1 MKKGFL
7 AARPD
12 VKARGARKIATPLEP
27 IGCTDQRYASPA
39 SCSQREDLNLNS
51 VLKAAKR
58 LLASGHVSAASR
70 AAACARK
77 LQSENDHL
85 ALTEVL
91 SALEA
96 CDEKEKDVAKRAM
109 LLMDRS
115 DPPIDALLELL
126 RHGVEGEV
134 WDHLHPAL
142 ERSLG
147 HFTTML
153 QEVGLL
159 SEDSLLLQPQQQ
171 QTGQTKQVCVLASM
185 REYGGTWVDIPCSSA
200 DPESIAAQAAGIT
213 AFSPGTTAGQED
225 GYHQGTR
232 TSSNRGS
239 SWRVVQ
245 SSAWPSC
252 EILSPDSGKWAV
264 LCSGDWVEMVE
275 DPDEDDAGS
284 CAHSGPWPAMRCAA
298 EFLHGTLPR
307 ISFDDAL
314 GRVSKQKPALVGEAH
329 LMRRAEGRWSLQ
341 FLEETSPDP
350 SSPEASRFSVYR
362 AREPYRRF
370 RYAGHGAGGS
380 GSEDL
385 YDMHL
390 EDCAEQLCLDF
401 LDFAKRKRA
410 AAQGRG
416 DGYAYYLWGV
426 ALRRTGAGPGSD
438 AGGDFEGFNF
448 GPAVDEDLAE
458 EGLWQRLDQLQKVAS
473 WGCFRQAQI
482 FVGCENALTPC
493 HYDMVHNAYVQVRGW
508 KRFLLVDPCYAPNLY
523 AYPLG
528 HPMDRCAQADLEAP
542 DFARFPKLKAVRAVE
557 AVLGPGDLL
566 VLPAGWWHHVQSLTE
581 DSLSVSFWFDEPP
594 LQAMPRAIPLTSFQ
608 RVQLAR
614 EAERMLLLVLG
625 TSRLRSAMHTLR
637 NMLGC
642 EDAGCQVQQSSDEVL
657 ACAWLLWRLSYTL
670 GSVEVARSLALAMA
684 DDARMSRLK
693 LRSLENE

>member
-12 VKARGARKIATPLEP
+12 VKARGARKIATPLEA
-27 IGCTDQRYASPA
+27 IGCHTQRYASPA
-39 SCSQREDLNLNS
+39 SCSQREDSNLNS
-51 VLKAAKR
+51 LLKAAER
-58 LLASGHVSAASR
+58 LLISGHVSAASR
-70 AAACARK
+70 AAFWARK
-77 LQSENDHL
+77 LQSENDAL
-85 ALTEVL
+85 SLTEVL

-96 CDEKEKDVAKRAM
+96 CDEKEKDVAKSAM
-109 LLMDRS
+109 LLMNRS

-126 RHGVEGEV
+126 RHGVEGIIWERM
-134 WDHLHPAL
+134 HPAL

-147 HFTTML
+147 HFTKML

-159 SEDSLLLQPQQQ
+159 SEDSLLLQSPLQ
-171 QTGQTKQVCVLASM
+171 QTGQTKQVYVLASM

-213 AFSPGTTAGQED
+213 ASPGTAPRKAD

-232 TSSNRGS
+232 TSSDSGCA
-239 SWRVVQ
+239 WRVVH
-245 SSAWPSC
+245 SSAWPPC
-252 EILSPDSGKWAV
+252 EPLSPDSGKWAV

-275 DPDEDDAGS
+275 DRDEEDAGS
-284 CAHSGPWPAMRCAA
+284 CVHSGSWPAMRCAA
-298 EFLHGTLPR
+298 EFLHGMLPR
-307 ISFDDAL
+307 ISFNDAL
-314 GRVSKQKPALVGEAH
+314 GLASKQKPAVVRAAH
-329 LMRRAEGRWSLQ
+329 LMRRAEARWSLE
-341 FLEETSPDP
+341 FLAETSPDP

-370 RYAGHGAGGS
+370 RYAGRAPSGS

-385 YDMHL
+385 YDMDL
-390 EDCAEQLCLDF
+390 EECAEQLCLDF
-401 LDFAKRKRA
+401 RDFAKRKRA

-426 ALRRTGAGPGSD
+426 ALRRAGADPGSD

-458 EGLWQRLDQLQKVAS
+458 EGLWQGLDQLQKVAS
-473 WGCFRQAQI
+473 WGRFRQAQI

-508 KRFLLVDPCYAPNLY
+508 KRFLLVDPCYSSNLY
-523 AYPLG
+523 AYPQG
-528 HPMDRCAQADLEAP
+528 HPMDRCAQADLESP
-542 DFARFPKLKAVRAVE
+542 DFTRFPKLKAVRAVE

-566 VLPAGWWHHVQSLTE
+566 LLPAGWWHHVQSLSE
-581 DSLSVSFWFDEPP
+581 DSISVSFWFDEPP
-594 LQAMPRAIPLTSFQ
+594 LQAVPRARPLTSFQ

-637 NMLGC
+637 TMLGC
-642 EDAGCQVQQSSDEVL
+642 DGESGSQAQQSSDEVL
-657 ACAWLLWRLSYTL
+657 ACAWLLWRLCYTL
-670 GSVEVARSLALAMA
+670 ESVEVARSVALAMA

-693 LRSLENE
+693 LCSSKK

>member
-12 VKARGARKIATPLEP
+12 VKARGARKTATPLEP

-70 AAACARK
+70 ATACARK
-77 LQSENDHL
+77 LQSENDPL

-171 QTGQTKQVCVLASM
+171 QTGQTKQVYVLASM

-213 AFSPGTTAGQED
+213 AFSPGTTAGKED

-252 EILSPDSGKWAV
+252 EILSPDSGNWAV

-307 ISFDDAL
+307 PSCEHAPTDACGGQVCGCTFDTA
-314 GRVSKQKPALVGEAH
+314 
-329 LMRRAEGRWSLQ
+329 
-341 FLEETSPDP
+341 TSY
-350 SSPEASRFSVYR
+350 ASRN
-362 AREPYRRF
+362 P
-370 RYAGHGAGGS
+370 
-380 GSEDL
+380 
-385 YDMHL
+385 
-390 EDCAEQLCLDF
+390 Q
-401 LDFAKRKRA
+401 
-410 AAQGRG
+410 
-416 DGYAYYLWGV
+416 
-426 ALRRTGAGPGSD
+426 T
-438 AGGDFEGFNF
+438 
-448 GPAVDEDLAE
+448 
-458 EGLWQRLDQLQKVAS
+458 
-473 WGCFRQAQI
+473 
-482 FVGCENALTPC
+482 
-493 HYDMVHNAYVQVRGW
+493 VRG
-508 KRFLLVDPCYAPNLY
+508 
-523 AYPLG
+523 
-528 HPMDRCAQADLEAP
+528 
-542 DFARFPKLKAVRAVE
+542 
-557 AVLGPGDLL
+557 
-566 VLPAGWWHHVQSLTE
+566 
-581 DSLSVSFWFDEPP
+581 
-594 LQAMPRAIPLTSFQ
+594 
-608 RVQLAR
+608 R
-614 EAERMLLLVLG
+614 E
-625 TSRLRSAMHTLR
+625 
-637 NMLGC
+637 
-642 EDAGCQVQQSSDEVL
+642 
-657 ACAWLLWRLSYTL
+657 
-670 GSVEVARSLALAMA
+670 
-684 DDARMSRLK
+684 
-693 LRSLENE
+693 

>member
-12 VKARGARKIATPLEP
+12 VKACGARKIATPLEA
-27 IGCTDQRYASPA
+27 IGCHAQRHASPA
-39 SCSQREDLNLNS
+39 SCSQHEGLDLNS

-70 AAACARK
+70 AAVCVRK
-77 LQSENDHL
+77 LQSETDPL
-85 ALTEVL
+85 SLTEVL

-96 CDEKEKDVAKRAM
+96 CDEKEKDVAKHAM

-126 RHGVEGEV
+126 RYGVEGEV
-134 WDHLHPAL
+134 WDHLHTAL

-147 HFTTML
+147 QFTTML
-153 QEVGLL
+153 REVGLL
-159 SEDSLLLQPQQQ
+159 SEDSLLLQPQAR
-171 QTGQTKQVCVLASM
+171 QTGQTKQVYVLASM

-213 AFSPGTTAGQED
+213 AFSPGTTPRKED
-225 GYHQGTR
+225 GYRQGTR
-232 TSSNRGS
+232 TSSDRGCA
-239 SWRVVQ
+239 WRVVQ

-314 GRVSKQKPALVGEAH
+314 GRVSKQKPALVGAAH
-329 LMRRAEGRWSLQ
+329 LMRRAEARWSLQ

-370 RYAGHGAGGS
+370 RYAGHAAGGS
-380 GSEDL
+380 GTEDL

-390 EDCAEQLCLDF
+390 EDSAEQLCLDF
-401 LDFAKRKRA
+401 RDFAKRKRD

-426 ALRRTGAGPGSD
+426 ALRRAGADPGSD

-458 EGLWQRLDQLQKVAS
+458 EGLWQRLHQLQKVAS

-523 AYPLG
+523 AYPQG
-528 HPMDRCAQADLEAP
+528 HPMDRCAQVDLESP

-594 LQAMPRAIPLTSFQ
+594 LQAIPRAIPLTSFQ

-614 EAERMLLLVLG
+614 EAERLLLLVLG

-637 NMLGC
+637 NMLG

-670 GSVEVARSLALAMA
+670 GSVEVARSLALAIA

-693 LRSLENE
+693 LRTLKNE